1 MHTNRPLIAMIRY
14 LSGSEVAARLGLH
27 VKTFNRYLREG
38 RLEAFPPPRRLADG
52 VRRWVETEVEQ
63 WQLTRPVEPGY
74 AKAPLS
80 RPPGLMGPSCGE
92 GLVGMRLKEASG
104 GPR

>member
-1 MHTNRPLIAMIRY
+1 MSMGRTLVVTIRY

-38 RLEAFPPPRRLADG
+38 RLDAFPQPRRLADG
-52 VRRWVETEVEQ
+52 VRRWVEAEVEQ

-74 AKAPLS
+74 TKAPLS
-80 RPPGLMGPSCGE
+80 CPPELMAPNGGT
-92 GLVGMRLKEASG
+92 GLVGMRLEEASG
-104 GPR
+104 SPR

>member
-1 MHTNRPLIAMIRY
+1 MHTSRTLAIAVRY

-38 RLEAFPPPRRLADG
+38 RLDDFPRPRRLADG

-63 WQLTRPVEPGY
+63 WQLSRPVAEAY
-74 AKAPLS
+74 AKAVLS
-80 RPPGLMGPSCGE
+80 PTPELNLSIRAECSPR
-92 GLVGMRLKEASG
+92 MRLAGISR
-104 GPR
+104 GPT